1 MSAVAAIDA
10 VQARITAIELQ
21 LAMRRQAAAGAGS
34 PAAVAGSG
42 ASGVPGVSSSALGV
56 TSVADASASLA
67 ASATSGTG
75 STATAIADALGL
87 NDPTTTDL
95 LSGATGTSGDLSS
108 LGLDTSSL
116 LGTGPTGTSGLA
128 GTATT
133 TGTSF
138 DQVFDTAVQHLRAQ
152 WAAAGLG
159 SGAVATSAYATS
171 AYATSAY
178 ATPAVA
184 GATTATAGTVR
195 GVSVAGSVSSA
206 TPYASLFEEAGA
218 RYGIPPKV
226 LAAIGWVESRYR
238 TDAVSSAGAVGMMQ
252 FLPGTAASM
261 GVDPYDP
268 ASAIDGTA
276 RYLRSA
282 LDRFGDLG
290 EAIAAYNVGP
300 GAIANAGGVQPGTQA
315 ERYLTKVVEA
325 TARV

>member
-10 VQARITAIELQ
+10 VQSRISAIEMQ
-21 LAMRRQAAAGAGS
+21 LAMRRQMAATGA
-34 PAAVAGSG
+34 PG
-42 ASGVPGVSSSALGV
+42 ASGTSSVSGSAGSSAVSSALGV
-56 TSVADASASLA
+56 SAVADAAASLGLSTA
-67 ASATSGTG
+67 SGTTSDASA
-75 STATAIADALGL
+75 IAQALGL
-87 NDPTTTDL
+87 SDGSTNAAGTADTSAATGSFDELLASLGVDPTSL
-95 LSGATGTSGDLSS
+95 GSGLTGTSAM
-108 LGLDTSSL
+108 T
-116 LGTGPTGTSGLA
+116 GTVTGTSTGA
-128 GTATT
+128 G
-133 TGTSF
+133 F
-138 DQVFDTAVQHLRAQ
+138 DQVFGAAVQRLRSQ
-152 WAAAGLG
+152 WTATGVG
-159 SGAVATSAYATS
+159 VAPAS
-171 AYATSAY
+171 Y
-178 ATPAVA
+178 ATPVSGAASTTVQGVAVD
-184 GATTATAGTVR
+184 
-195 GVSVAGSVSSA
+195 GSVSA
-206 TPYASLFEEAGA
+206 TTPYASLFEAAGA

-300 GAIANAGGVQPGTQA
+300 GAIANAGGVQSGTQA